1 MLKSNKIIL
10 KENTD
15 SRKINN
21 NEVMSYNFATIDI
34 SFISVLKKLPKIE
47 KLSNLEEIVF
57 LIKPQIEC
65 GIEIV

>member
-15 SRKINN
+15 FRKINN

-47 KLSNLEEIVF
+47 KLSNLEEIVL